1 MREVMSR
8 LAEVAEPILVAMRDY
23 HFNLLLIVFTHAHAQ
38 HARAAHARATARTIV
53 DARDDGIYTHSQ
65 AGRAKG

>member
-1 MREVMSR
+1 MLMHSMHGPR
-8 LAEVAEPILVAMRDY
+8 
-23 HFNLLLIVFTHAHAQ
+23 T
-38 HARAAHARATARTIV
+38 RATARTIV